1 MISRLKVHYWNISS
15 YINIDSK
22 TKKFLLEKILQ
33 KSSINAFSK
42 KLKTSG
48 VSLSYFL
55 KNKDSF
61 IRINNLLD
69 ILSKLKVSKLRM
81 EPNIIAYRDTS
92 SKEPFFIK
100 FPYYLSPLDVRIGGV
115 LIGDGN
121 ISKSTGLMRWIQKD
135 PTPLKNLI
143 KIRLGENESF
153 KIKNSQIVIPAF
165 FGKILCYSLDL
176 ELNSLANEKFIEKI
190 IKLPR
195 DYCLALLIA
204 LIEDEGNIDSKN
216 YGCINIR
223 MSSKEIVVAIKN
235 LCDYLNYK
243 SSQIRSYYNNGY
255 SGNNPMYKLTIL
267 SDGIKKLGYD
277 LSKLEKKYGEE
288 IGFWKKKE
296 QFIRRFETCT
306 NKKSEKDREGRKIH
320 GKIDRLFI
328 ESINLSPLQ
337 ISNIL
342 KIDYNRTCDLIKNMY
357 KRGEIK
363 RVERGI
369 YTKSWE

>member
-1 MISRLKVHYWNISS
+1 MISKLKVHYWNLSG
-15 YINIDSK
+15 YVNIK
-22 TKKFLLEKILQ
+22 PETKKFLLEKILQ
-33 KSSINAFSK
+33 QSSINAFSK
-42 KLKTSG
+42 RLKTSV
-48 VSLSYFL
+48 VSLNYFL

-61 IRINNLLD
+61 TRINNLLD
-69 ILSKLKVSKLRM
+69 ILSKLKIFRLKIESD
-81 EPNIIAYRDTS
+81 IIAYRDTS
-92 SKEPFFIK
+92 SKGPFFIK
-100 FPYYLSPLDVRIGGV
+100 FPYYLSPVDVRIGGV

-121 ISKSTGLMRWIQKD
+121 ISKSTNLMRWIQKD

-143 KIRLGENESF
+143 KVRLGKNEDF

-176 ELNSLANEKFIEKI
+176 ELNSLASEKFIERV
-190 IKLPR
+190 IKLPK

-223 MSSKEIVVAIKN
+223 MSSKEIITAIKK
-235 LCDYLNYK
+235 LCDSLNYK

-255 SGNNPMYKLTIL
+255 LGDNLMYKLTIL

-277 LSKLEKKYGEE
+277 LSKLEKKYGKE
-288 IGFWKKKE
+288 IGFWKKRE

-306 NKKSEKDREGRKIH
+306 NKKAEKDRGGRKIH
-320 GKIDRLFI
+320 EKIASLFI
-328 ESINLSPLQ
+328 ENINLSSLQ
-337 ISNIL
+337 ISNLL
-342 KIDYNRTCDLIKNMY
+342 KIDYNRTYDLVKNMS

-363 RVERGI
+363 RVEKGI
-369 YTKSWE
+369 YTKS